1 MQHRR
6 TRRNLPKNFEYT
18 RWLVEK
24 DRCQLDEPLPQP
36 PFKDPDTASKG
47 VEKALKRMEKF
58 GIKTSVQETLVQLEW
73 IKIVGPDLAKRTM
86 PGNFD
91 KGNLTVYVM
100 GSAWLAELR
109 RNALSNMIRRIN
121 EHLGEVIVKSIN
133 LRPAPSGYKP

>member
-1 MQHRR
+1 
-6 TRRNLPKNFEYT
+6 
-18 RWLVEK
+18 
-24 DRCQLDEPLPQP
+24 
-36 PFKDPDTASKG
+36 
-47 VEKALKRMEKF
+47 MEKF
-58 GIKTSVQETLVQLEW
+58 GIKTSVQETLIQNEW

>member
-1 MQHRR
+1 MAGYIRR
-6 TRRNLPKNFEYT
+6 ALPKDFDYT

-24 DRCQLDEPLPQP
+24 DRSQLADPLPQP
-36 PFKDPDTASKG
+36 PFKEPEPASKG

-58 GIKTSVQETLVQLEW
+58 GIKTSAHEILIQSEW
-73 IKIVGPDLAKRTM
+73 IKIVGPDLAKHTI
-86 PGNFD
+86 PGNLD

-109 RNALSNMIRRIN
+109 RSSLPKMIRRIN
-121 EHLGEVIVKSIN
+121 EHHGETIVKSIN